1 MRLLI
6 LLLFLQACGT
16 EEEEFTNLDI
26 INGYTTY
33 RSWFVKLNGCGG
45 TIISPDTILTAKHCG
60 NQVNFKAKIG
70 LYRKGD
76 PSNGGKR
83 RVEEIRV
90 KKSIN
95 HPSWDLQILK
105 LERRSTF
112 KPIKLFT
119 GKLEKGQRLAAFGF
133 GNTIGGVSSA
143 PEFLQGAVFYYDGEG
158 ARPGIIRASNRP
170 NVAVCHGDSGG
181 PLVFNGRLVGT
192 VTFTEGKCSIYGS
205 MGFTRLDYSWIEKNI

>member
-1 MRLLI
+1 MRFLV
-6 LLLFLQACGT
+6 LLLFLQSCGT
-16 EEEEFTNLDI
+16 EEFSNLDI
-26 INGYTTY
+26 INGHTTY

-45 TIISPDTILTAKHCG
+45 TLISPDTVLTAKHC
-60 NQVNFKAKIG
+60 NSQVNFKAKIG

-76 PSNGGKR
+76 PDNGGKR
-83 RVEEIRV
+83 RVEEIRA

-112 KPIKLFT
+112 RPIRLHREGLISKDR
-119 GKLEKGQRLAAFGF
+119 LEAFGF

-143 PEFLQGAVFYYDGEG
+143 PEYLQGAVFFYDGEG

-181 PLVFNGRLVGT
+181 PLVFKGRLAAT
-192 VTFTEGKCSIYGS
+192 ITFTEGKCSIYGS
-205 MGFTRLDYSWIEKNI
+205 MGFTKLDYDWIRKHI

>member
-1 MRLLI
+1 MRILV
-6 LLLFLQACGT
+6 LLLFLQSCGT
-16 EEEEFTNLDI
+16 EEFSNLDI
-26 INGYTTY
+26 INGHTTY
-33 RSWFVKLNGCGG
+33 RSWYVKLNGCGG
-45 TIISPDTILTAKHCG
+45 TLIAPDTVITAKHCG
-60 NQVNFKAKIG
+60 KQLKTKAKIG

-76 PSNGGKR
+76 PKNGGKR

-90 KKSIN
+90 VRAIK

-119 GKLEKGQRLAAFGF
+119 GKLERGQRLAAFGF

-143 PEFLQGAVFYYDGEG
+143 PEFLQGAVFFYEKEG

-181 PLVFNGRLVGT
+181 PLVSNGRLVAT
-192 VTFTEGKCSIYGS
+192 ITFTEGKCSIYGS
-205 MGFTRLDYSWIEKNI
+205 MGFTKLDYAWIKRHI